1 MNKSPNFSI
10 LMEEK
15 IISCS
20 SNSVICVFKWAAF
33 NVVSQGPR
41 RLPSVDSTNFEISVV
56 INL

>member
-10 LMEEK
+10 LMEQN

-20 SNSVICVFKWAAF
+20 SNSVISVFKWAAF
-33 NVVSQGPR
+33 NVVSQEPR
-41 RLPSVDSTNFEISVV
+41 LLPSVDSTNFEISVV

>member
-1 MNKSPNFSI
+1 MNKPPDFSI
-10 LMEEK
+10 SMEGK

-33 NVVSQGPR
+33 NLVSQGPR
-41 RLPSVDSTNFEISVV
+41 LLPSVDSTNFEISVV

>member
-10 LMEEK
+10 LMEQT

-20 SNSVICVFKWAAF
+20 SNSVISVFKWAAF
-33 NVVSQGPR
+33 NVVSQEPR
-41 RLPSVDSTNFEISVV
+41 LLPSDSTNFEISVV